1 MAQTSTAG
9 DIRPAIRVY
18 IVSAA
23 MLVGAVASFAAGVA
37 VLGIVFLVLMI
48 VAGVT
53 AYVLMT
59 GAKRRLQAGLRAA
72 QAQQEADVA
81 EKLRNLPRREQ

>member
-1 MAQTSTAG
+1 M
-9 DIRPAIRVY
+9 Y

-37 VLGIVFLVLMI
+37 VLGIVFLVLMVVSG
-48 VAGVT
+48 VA
-53 AYVLMT
+53 AYTMMLR
-59 GAKRRLQAGLRAA
+59 AKRRLQDGLRAT
-72 QAQQEADVA
+72 QAQQQADLE